1 MFSAS
6 KLVILDADG
15 TTIDAF
21 GAIALTFARHQLD
34 IGDLERFQ
42 KRHNLFKYLGGAK
55 EFPGNLKKQLGR
67 GRRRRL
73 IETLTEV
80 YREEAS
86 LFPGMRELFTDLIAR
101 EGVRVGVI
109 TRNITDEPQETIA
122 RLFARQGIPPE
133 SLDFLIHLPLKQSKQ
148 GYFEQVRERF
158 MVNPARCFVCG
169 DEHKDYTAAVAA
181 GMHPM
186 IVSYGFEDH
195 ARLAQKFGVP
205 EVLISD
211 SPAELG
217 QRLTNALE

>member
-1 MFSAS
+1 MFSGS

-21 GAIALTFARHQLD
+21 GAIALTFARHHLD

-67 GRRRRL
+67 GSRRRL

-80 YREEAS
+80 YREEAR
-86 LFPGMRELFTDLIAR
+86 LFPGMRELFADLIGR
-101 EGVRVGVI
+101 EDVKVGVI
-109 TRNITDEPQETIA
+109 TRNITIEPNQTVA

-133 SLDFLIHLPLKQSKQ
+133 ALDFLIHLPLKQSKQ

-158 MVNPARCFVCG
+158 LVNPARSFVCG

-181 GMHPM
+181 AMHPM
-186 IVSYGFEDH
+186 IVSYGFENH
-195 ARLAQKFGVP
+195 TRLTQKFGVP
-205 EVLISD
+205 EVLISN
-211 SPAELG
+211 SPTELG
-217 QRLTNALE
+217 KRLGNALA